1 MKKILV
7 ILLILFSFNNFV
19 NAQKDR
25 FSKYTFGVEWGY
37 VATFQSGYRYIFF
50 PPEGYRVDV
59 RDNSFGLQN
68 NADLYI
74 HSGVNLSRS
83 WNLSLYAGYAGVGDI
98 HKVLPVS
105 IRATRYFGKDPLSNR
120 WFAFTDLGS
129 GICFKRPVQ
138 EILTGKIG
146 GGYRM
151 SLSRYSKL
159 DFIISA
165 RMTYTHPQITY
176 DQEVIS
182 QEMVRRNNA
191 YVSALSL
198 DLGLT
203 F

>member
-1 MKKILV
+1 MKKILA
-7 ILLILFSFNNFV
+7 ILLTLISFNNFV

-25 FSKYTFGVEWGY
+25 FYKYTFGVEWGY

-74 HSGVNLSRS
+74 HSGINLSRS

-98 HKVLPVS
+98 HKVLPIS
-105 IRATRYFGKDPLSNR
+105 IRATRYFGKDPLSDR

-176 DQEVIS
+176 DQEMIS

-198 DLGLT
+198 GLGLT

>member
-1 MKKILV
+1 MKKILA
-7 ILLILFSFNNFV
+7 ILLILISFNNFV

-74 HSGVNLSRS
+74 HSGINLSRS

-105 IRATRYFGKDPLSNR
+105 IRATRYFGKDPLSDR

-198 DLGLT
+198 GLGLT

>member
-1 MKKILV
+1 MKKILA
-7 ILLILFSFNNFV
+7 ILLTLISFNNFV

-59 RDNSFGLQN
+59 RDYSFGLQN

-105 IRATRYFGKDPLSNR
+105 IRATRYFGKDPLSDR

-129 GICFKRPVQ
+129 GICFKRQVQ

-198 DLGLT
+198 GLGLT

>member
-1 MKKILV
+1 MKKILA
-7 ILLILFSFNNFV
+7 ILLTLISFNNFV

-68 NADLYI
+68 HADLYI

-105 IRATRYFGKDPLSNR
+105 IRATRYFGKDPLADR

-198 DLGLT
+198 GLGLT

>member
-1 MKKILV
+1 MKNILA
-7 ILLILFSFNNFV
+7 ILLTLISFNNFV

-105 IRATRYFGKDPLSNR
+105 IRATRYFGKGPLSDR

-198 DLGLT
+198 GLGLT

>member
-1 MKKILV
+1 MDDCNHLEVFGIHLVVVYYIHLVVFDIHLVENVDILH
-7 ILLILFSFNNFV
+7 FYH
-19 NAQKDR
+19 KD
-25 FSKYTFGVEWGY
+25 EEIW
-37 VATFQSGYRYIFF
+37 
-50 PPEGYRVDV
+50 
-59 RDNSFGLQN
+59 QN

-105 IRATRYFGKDPLSNR
+105 IRATRYFGKDPLSDR

-176 DQEVIS
+176 DQEIIS
-182 QEMVRRNNA
+182 HDMVRRNNA

-198 DLGLT
+198 GIGLT

>member
-1 MKKILV
+1 MKKILA
-7 ILLILFSFNNFV
+7 ILLTLISFNNFV

-74 HSGVNLSRS
+74 HSGINLSRS

-105 IRATRYFGKDPLSNR
+105 IRATRYFGKDPLSDR

-129 GICFKRPVQ
+129 GMCFKRPVQ

-198 DLGLT
+198 GLGLT

>member
-1 MKKILV
+1 MKKILA
-7 ILLILFSFNNFV
+7 ILLTLISFNNFV

-25 FSKYTFGVEWGY
+25 FYKYTFGVEWGY

-105 IRATRYFGKDPLSNR
+105 IRATRYFGKGPLSDR

-198 DLGLT
+198 GLGLT

>member
-1 MKKILV
+1 MKKILA
-7 ILLILFSFNNFV
+7 ILLTLISFNNFV

-25 FSKYTFGVEWGY
+25 FYKYTFGVEWGY

-74 HSGVNLSRS
+74 HSGINLSRS

-105 IRATRYFGKDPLSNR
+105 IRATRYFGKDPLSDR

-165 RMTYTHPQITY
+165 SIPI
-176 DQEVIS
+176 
-182 QEMVRRNNA
+182 RR
-191 YVSALSL
+191 SH
-198 DLGLT
+198 T
-203 F
+203 IRK

>member
-74 HSGVNLSRS
+74 HSGVNLSSS

-105 IRATRYFGKDPLSNR
+105 IRATRYFGKDPLSDR
-120 WFAFTDLGS
+120 WFAFSDLGS

-151 SLSRYSKL
+151 SLSSYSKL

-165 RMTYTHPQITY
+165 RMTYTHQQITY

-198 DLGLT
+198 GLGLT

>member
-1 MKKILV
+1 MKNILA
-7 ILLILFSFNNFV
+7 ILLILIPFNNFV

-59 RDNSFGLQN
+59 RDNNFRLQS

-74 HSGVNLSRS
+74 HSGINLNSI
-83 WNLSLYAGYAGVGDI
+83 WNLSLYAGFAGVGDI

-105 IRATRYFGKDPLSNR
+105 IRATRYFGKDPLADR

-176 DQEVIS
+176 DQEIIS
-182 QEMVRRNNA
+182 HDMVRRNNA

-198 DLGLT
+198 GLGLT

>member
-1 MKKILV
+1 MKKILA
-7 ILLILFSFNNFV
+7 ILLILISFNNFV

-105 IRATRYFGKDPLSNR
+105 IRATRYFGKGPLSDR

-198 DLGLT
+198 GLGLT

>member
-1 MKKILV
+1 MKKILA
-7 ILLILFSFNNFV
+7 ILLTLISFNNFV

-25 FSKYTFGVEWGY
+25 FYKYTFGVEWGY

-105 IRATRYFGKDPLSNR
+105 IRATRYFGKDPLSDR

-129 GICFKRPVQ
+129 GLCFKRPVQ

-198 DLGLT
+198 GLGLT

>member
-1 MKKILV
+1 MKNILA
-7 ILLILFSFNNFV
+7 ILLTLISFNNFV

-105 IRATRYFGKDPLSNR
+105 IRATRYFGKDPLSDR

-191 YVSALSL
+191 YVCALSL
-198 DLGLT
+198 GLGLT

>member
-1 MKKILV
+1 MKKILA
-7 ILLILFSFNNFV
+7 ILLTLISFNNFV

-37 VATFQSGYRYIFF
+37 VATFQSGYGYIFF

-59 RDNSFGLQN
+59 RDNSFRLQN

-74 HSGVNLSRS
+74 HSGINLSRS

-105 IRATRYFGKDPLSNR
+105 IRATRYFGKDPLSDR

-191 YVSALSL
+191 YVCALSL
-198 DLGLT
+198 GLGLT

>member
-59 RDNSFGLQN
+59 RDNSFRLQS

-74 HSGVNLSRS
+74 HSGINLNSI

-105 IRATRYFGKDPLSNR
+105 IRATRYFGKDPLADR
-120 WFAFTDLGS
+120 WFTFTDLGS
-129 GICFKRPVQ
+129 GICLKRPVQ

-198 DLGLT
+198 GLGLT

>member
-25 FSKYTFGVEWGY
+25 FSKYTFGVEWDY

-105 IRATRYFGKDPLSNR
+105 IRATRYFGKDPLSDR
-120 WFAFTDLGS
+120 WFAFSDLGS

-198 DLGLT
+198 GLGLT

>member
-19 NAQKDR
+19 NAQQDR

-59 RDNSFGLQN
+59 RDNSFRLQN

-105 IRATRYFGKDPLSNR
+105 IRATRYFGKDPLSDR

-151 SLSRYSKL
+151 SLSRHSKL

-198 DLGLT
+198 GLGLT

>member
-1 MKKILV
+1 MKKILA
-7 ILLILFSFNNFV
+7 ILLILISFNNFV

-59 RDNSFGLQN
+59 RDNSFRLQN

-105 IRATRYFGKDPLSNR
+105 IRATRYFGKDPLSDR

-129 GICFKRPVQ
+129 GICFKRPEQ

-182 QEMVRRNNA
+182 QEMVRRNND

-198 DLGLT
+198 GLGLT

>member
-1 MKKILV
+1 MKKILA
-7 ILLILFSFNNFV
+7 ILLTLISFNNFV

-25 FSKYTFGVEWGY
+25 FYKYTFGVEWGY

-105 IRATRYFGKDPLSNR
+105 IRVTRYFGKDPLSDR
-120 WFAFTDLGS
+120 WFAFSDLGS

-198 DLGLT
+198 GLGLT

>member
-1 MKKILV
+1 MKKILA
-7 ILLILFSFNNFV
+7 ILLILISFNNFI

-59 RDNSFGLQN
+59 RDNNFRLQS

-74 HSGVNLSRS
+74 HSGINLNSI

-105 IRATRYFGKDPLSNR
+105 IRATRYFGKDPLSDR

-198 DLGLT
+198 GLGLT

>member
-1 MKKILV
+1 MKKILA
-7 ILLILFSFNNFV
+7 ILLTLISFNNFV

-37 VATFQSGYRYIFF
+37 VATFQSGYRYICL

-105 IRATRYFGKDPLSNR
+105 IRATRYFGKDPLSDR

-198 DLGLT
+198 GLGLT

>member
-1 MKKILV
+1 MKKVLA
-7 ILLILFSFNNFV
+7 ILLTLISFNNFV

-25 FSKYTFGVEWGY
+25 FYKYTFGVEWGY

-105 IRATRYFGKDPLSNR
+105 IRVTRYFGKDPLSDR
-120 WFAFTDLGS
+120 WFAFSDLGS

-198 DLGLT
+198 GIGLT

>member
-59 RDNSFGLQN
+59 RDNSFRLQN

-105 IRATRYFGKDPLSNR
+105 IRATRYFGKDPLSDR

-151 SLSRYSKL
+151 SLSRHSKL

-198 DLGLT
+198 GLGLT

>member
-1 MKKILV
+1 MKKILA
-7 ILLILFSFNNFV
+7 ILLTLISFNNFV

-59 RDNSFGLQN
+59 RDNSFRLQS

-74 HSGVNLSRS
+74 HSGINLSRS
-83 WNLSLYAGYAGVGDI
+83 WNLSLYTGYAGVGDI

-105 IRATRYFGKDPLSNR
+105 IRVTRYFGKDPLSDR
-120 WFAFTDLGS
+120 WFAFSDLGS

-176 DQEVIS
+176 DQEIIS
-182 QEMVRRNNA
+182 HDMVRRNNA

-198 DLGLT
+198 GLGLT

>member
-1 MKKILV
+1 MKKILA
-7 ILLILFSFNNFV
+7 ILLILIPFNNFV

-105 IRATRYFGKDPLSNR
+105 IRATRYFGKDPLADR

-191 YVSALSL
+191 YVSSLSL
-198 DLGLT
+198 SLGLT

>member
-1 MKKILV
+1 MKKILA
-7 ILLILFSFNNFV
+7 ILLTLISFNNFV

-74 HSGVNLSRS
+74 HSGINLSRS

-105 IRATRYFGKDPLSNR
+105 IRATRYFGKDQLADR
-120 WFAFTDLGS
+120 WFAFTDLGT

-198 DLGLT
+198 GLGLT